1 MNGEK
6 QLERLISCLSE
17 LVTIL
22 SNDPRCQWQK
32 HFSSALS
39 RAKKLKLFGYDQ
51 SDLNE
56 LSNSIRDVF
65 CGSDSFNDYLP
76 GTFDSTTNYFTMFS
90 GMEQL
95 VKVSGIVHDCAL
107 ELMVID
113 KV

>member
-6 QLERLISCLSE
+6 QLEKLITSLGE

-22 SNDPRCQWQK
+22 SNDPSCQWQK
-32 HFSSALS
+32 NFSTALS
-39 RAKKLKLFGYDQ
+39 RAKQLKSVGYDQ
-51 SDLNE
+51 NDLNE
-56 LSNSIRDVF
+56 LSNSIREVF

-76 GTFDSTTNYFTMFS
+76 GTFDSTTNEFTMYS

-95 VKVSGIVHDCAL
+95 VKVSGIVHDCTL